1 MVIIIRKSMGLILFL
16 TFMLA
21 VTPIPELLQASEEL
35 KAEFYFRATLTSKE
49 RNKMGS
55 FHSF

>member
-1 MVIIIRKSMGLILFL
+1 MVIIIKKTMGLVLFL

-21 VTPIPELLQASEEL
+21 VTPVPKLLQASEEL
-35 KAEFYFRATLTSKE
+35 KAEFCFRPTLTSKE
-49 RNKMGS
+49 RNKMGT